1 MDLDAI
7 AVFVKV
13 VEAGSFSGAARQLAM
28 PKTTVSAKVAA
39 LEKRLGATLI
49 QRTTRKLHITDAG
62 AQYFAHCVKAVRE
75 IELGEGAL
83 VSSKAGPTGLLRI
96 TAPVDLVHTVL
107 PRITQ
112 AYLQA
117 YPGTR
122 VELLPSNR
130 VFDLL
135 GEGID
140 LAIRVGA
147 RKDSSL
153 ITRRFLTLRM
163 GLWATPAYLARA
175 ARVRRPADLAR
186 HPLYGHAAMQATHMS
201 RGDAKEQL
209 QVESRLV
216 SEDFETIKAMV
227 LLGEGIGWMPDF
239 LAADALAAGTLLPVL
254 PDWSTRSA
262 GDFYFVYPGSRYP
275 APKVQAFMRLALEL
289 VDPG

>member
-13 VEAGSFSGAARQLAM
+13 VEAGSFSGAARLLAM

-62 AQYFAHCVKAVRE
+62 AQYFGHCVKAVRE
-75 IELGEGAL
+75 IELGEAAL
-83 VSSKAGPTGLLRI
+83 VSTKAAPSGLLRI

-107 PRITQ
+107 PRITL

-147 RKDSSL
+147 RKDSTL
-153 ITRRFLTLRM
+153 ITRRFLNLRM
-163 GLWATPAYLARA
+163 CLWATPSYLAKA
-175 ARVRRPADLAR
+175 PRVRRPADLAR
-186 HPLYGHAAMQATHMS
+186 HPLYGHAAMKATYMS
-201 RGDAKEQL
+201 KGTAREQL

-239 LAADALAAGTLLPVL
+239 LAADAVAAGTLLPVL
-254 PDWSTRSA
+254 PEWTTRSA
-262 GDFYFVYPGSRYP
+262 GDFFFVYPGSRYTS
-275 APKVQAFMRLALEL
+275 PKVQAFMRLAIEMAN
-289 VDPG
+289 PA